1 MKDQVIR
8 IRMTDDGA
16 LTISY
21 EKMKI
26 MEASDNYIV
35 LYSNKKA
42 MYWILSIDK
51 DLLCIR
57 L

>member
-35 LYSNKKA
+35 LYFQQESNVLDTFNRQGSA
-42 MYWILSIDK
+42 MF
-51 DLLCIR
+51 
-57 L
+57 